1 MVDEPNE
8 CEAVRV
14 TMCVCGFFFCG
25 LSQATTPRE
34 RHLVRGAVFVVEAGI
49 KLKSTHNLRS
59 GNDVKKLEKTVN
71 FFVSRNCDP

>member
-34 RHLVRGAVFVVEAGI
+34 ALGEGGCVRG
-49 KLKSTHNLRS
+49 R
-59 GNDVKKLEKTVN
+59 
-71 FFVSRNCDP
+71 SRNKTEINAQFAQWK